1 MKTSILSVAILL
13 LSFVIPSTVKA
24 QKIGHL
30 NFQEIVTLM
39 PEYKTASAEYDL
51 YQASLE
57 DQLKAIE
64 AEAIS
69 IQKKYEVEAK
79 KPVPNQARLKI
90 YAQNLELMQAN
101 YQEMQQSIQDSLR
114 AKMAEL
120 VAPIRKKVEEAV
132 AEIAKAN
139 GYSHVI
145 DNSQGILIYA
155 DEANNL
161 DQLVKEKLN
170 IKDKPVVN
178 PGAGRPGGAPKTP
191 GTGGR

>member
-13 LSFVIPSTVKA
+13 LSFIHPNAVKA
-24 QKIGHL
+24 QKVGHL

-64 AEAIS
+64 SEAVA
-69 IQKKYEVEAK
+69 IQKKYEAETK

-90 YAQNLELMQAN
+90 YAQNLEMMQAN

-114 AKMAEL
+114 AKMSEL

-155 DEANNL
+155 DEANSL
-161 DQLVKEKLN
+161 DKLVKEKLN
-170 IKDKPVVN
+170 IKDKPAVN
-178 PGAGRPGGAPKTP
+178 PGAGRPGMGNKAPGA
-191 GTGGR
+191 GGR